1 MRKLLVPII
10 AAGTALAVAAPAAA
24 QWAPPVYN
32 YQPYDYGRGYSYHHF
47 AGEMN
52 QRVQR
57 IRADIRQLQARRIV
71 SWQEARSLEYQAAQ
85 IQRRIYNRSRNGL
98 QPMEARRLENQIRNL
113 EFRISREARDW
124 NDRPNRAGY
133 HHRY

>member
-1 MRKLLVPII
+1 MRKFLIPII
-10 AAGTALAVAAPAAA
+10 AAGSALAVAAPAAA

-32 YQPYDYGRGYSYHHF
+32 YQPYDYGRGYNFHRF
-47 AGEMN
+47 AGQME

-57 IRADIRQLQARRIV
+57 VRNDIRQLQQRRIL
-71 SWQEARSLEYQAAQ
+71 SWREARSLDYQAQQ

-98 QPMEARRLENQIRNL
+98 QPMEARGLENQIRNL

-124 NDRPNRAGY
+124 NNRPNRR
-133 HHRY
+133 RY